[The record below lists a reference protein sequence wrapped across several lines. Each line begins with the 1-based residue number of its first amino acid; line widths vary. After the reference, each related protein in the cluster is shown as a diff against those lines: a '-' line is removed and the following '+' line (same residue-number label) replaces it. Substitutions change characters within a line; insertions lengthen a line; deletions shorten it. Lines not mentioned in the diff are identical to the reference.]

1 MPNFRPRNGIEEL
14 AERFGPVM
22 PRRPALTVRQAFEHK
37 LSTTIVFKDSTFLV
51 LNWIVDQ
58 WIAIQTNNQR
68 FVDRF
73 APANA
78 LSHNDV
84 FYMRLGQAE
93 IPAVLMF
100 LAAMDRPKSVK
111 RN

>member
-1 MPNFRPRNGIEEL
+1 M
-14 AERFGPVM
+14 
-22 PRRPALTVRQAFEHK
+22 RQAFEHK
-37 LSTTIVFKDSTFLV
+37 ISTTIVFKDSTFLV
-51 LNWIVDQ
+51 LNWGGNQ
-58 WIAIQTNNQR
+58 WILLQTNNQR

-73 APANA
+73 APAKA

-93 IPAVLMF
+93 TPAVLMF
-100 LAAMDRPKSVK
+100 LAAMGRPKSVK